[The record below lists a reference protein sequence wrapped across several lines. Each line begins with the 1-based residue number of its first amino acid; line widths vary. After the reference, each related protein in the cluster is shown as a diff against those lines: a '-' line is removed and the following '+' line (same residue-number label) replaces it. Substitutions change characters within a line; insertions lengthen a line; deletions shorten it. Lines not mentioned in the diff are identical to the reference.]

1 MPSLDKEHQ
10 ERSLLDI
17 NVDGV
22 GLQYDRHEDQSMTM
36 EGSIKSLTALDPDFT
51 REVSKRNR
59 QIIGQDAIQSC
70 QDGVFLI
77 FKYETFKQTD
87 AKGRSHLPKWIQRR
101 IVSDKIDDFLALRI
115 QPLVINHVGER
126 TAELVD
132 YLNNGL
138 PGRTMGVTAKAT
150 QSFISDRIRKR
161 SFLEISLQNRIVIP
175 RSAATHSGGFQINLL
190 RGNIQSW
197 FEESLAYIETGD
209 GENELGII
217 SPSSS
222 LDGGNNDC
230 NDADHPTD
238 WWRILSFDLGVGMA
252 IDLVDDEVNGRQ
264 GTDSFTFDANLSV
277 RKPSVGVTT
286 VVTGTIDQLQLK
298 LRYR

>member
-1 MPSLDKEHQ
+1 
-10 ERSLLDI
+10 
-17 NVDGV
+17 
-22 GLQYDRHEDQSMTM
+22 MTM
-36 EGSIKSLTALDPDFT
+36 EGSIIGLTALDRDVT

-59 QIIGQDAIQSC
+59 QIIGHDATQSG
-70 QDGVFLI
+70 QDGVFLV
-77 FKYETFKQTD
+77 FKYETFKQTH
-87 AKGRSHLPKWIQRR
+87 AKGRSHLPEWIQQR
-101 IVSDKIDDFLALRI
+101 IIGDKIDDFLTLKL
-115 QPLVINHVGER
+115 QPLVINHVGQR

-175 RSAATHSGGFQINLL
+175 RSAATHSGGFNINLL

-209 GENELGII
+209 GENELGLI
-217 SPSSS
+217 SSASS
-222 LDGGNNDC
+222 LDSCNNGC

-238 WWRILSFDLGVGMA
+238 WWRILSLDLGVGMT
-252 IDLVDDEVNGRQ
+252 IDLVDDEINDHQ
-264 GTDSFTFDANLSV
+264 GTDSFTFDATLSV
-277 RKPSVGVTT
+277 RKPSAGLTT
-286 VVTGTIDQLQLK
+286 IVTGTIDHVQLK

>member
-1 MPSLDKEHQ
+1 
-10 ERSLLDI
+10 
-17 NVDGV
+17 
-22 GLQYDRHEDQSMTM
+22 MTM
-36 EGSIKSLTALDPDFT
+36 EGSIIGLTALDPDFT

-59 QIIGQDAIQSC
+59 QIIGHDDTQSC
-70 QDGVFLI
+70 QDGVFLV
-77 FKYETFKQTD
+77 FKYETFKNEH
-87 AKGRSHLPKWIQRR
+87 AKGRSHLPKWIQQR
-101 IVSDKIDDFLALRI
+101 IVCDKIDDFLALKI

-150 QSFISDRIRKR
+150 KTFISDRIRKR

-175 RSAATHSGGFQINLL
+175 RSAAAHSGGFQINLL

-197 FEESLAYIETGD
+197 FEESHAYIETGD

-217 SPSSS
+217 SPTSS
-222 LDGGNNDC
+222 LDGGSNDC

-238 WWRILSFDLGVGMA
+238 WWRILSLDLGVGMA
-252 IDLVDDEVNGRQ
+252 IDLVNDEINGRQ
-264 GTDSFTFDANLSV
+264 GTDSFTFDATLSV
-277 RKPSVGVTT
+277 RTPSVVTT
-286 VVTGTIDQLQLK
+286 VVTGTIDHLQLK